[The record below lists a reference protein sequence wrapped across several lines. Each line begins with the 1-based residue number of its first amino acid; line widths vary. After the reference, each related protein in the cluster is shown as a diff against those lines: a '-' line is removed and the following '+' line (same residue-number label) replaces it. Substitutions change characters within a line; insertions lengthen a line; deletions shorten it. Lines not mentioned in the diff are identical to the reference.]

1 MPISSLGTIP
11 TLDVTEIAGDQSGR
25 MAIFGDTAIV
35 RFWRRTRLRGMRVDR
50 RWIVVLG

>member
-1 MPISSLGTIP
+1 MPISALGTIP

-35 RFWRRTRLRGMRVDR
+35 SFCRLLGLRGMRVGR